1 MIELDDALRSG
12 DALPGR
18 PELLRFGWA
27 SAALQFH
34 PQLHHDWADSEDRA
48 LRRAVMRSPELP
60 AESAERLVAHRRSGM
75 HTLGANPAAP
85 IELLGSNPSALRRRL
100 AVDEVA
106 PGGVVEIRSHP
117 DRPGLIE
124 LGSPSVDLV
133 LATSPALD
141 EHHAETLASR
151 VDPPA
156 DPWIAA
162 LLIARFGDRIRR
174 LAAAHSSRAR
184 TTATNDLVPVA
195 EDWMRSEHDAR

>member
-1 MIELDDALRSG
+1 
-12 DALPGR
+12 
-18 PELLRFGWA
+18 
-27 SAALQFH
+27 
-34 PQLHHDWADSEDRA
+34 
-48 LRRAVMRSPELP
+48 
-60 AESAERLVAHRRSGM
+60 M

-151 VDPPA
+151 VGYGGPSVGRRNA
-156 DPWIAA
+156 STVNTSIASHRCPW
-162 LLIARFGDRIRR
+162 
-174 LAAAHSSRAR
+174 
-184 TTATNDLVPVA
+184 
-195 EDWMRSEHDAR
+195 